1 LDNEKKPPVMHP
13 IVYYALFF
21 AIIGAIGMAIANRK
35 ATKEIS
41 KKRWL
46 KYFVYILI
54 TITIITSIGYN
65 FFFWISLIIVLAS
78 LIEMIINNRRNS
90 KALQALLSFT
100 VFLIIAIGFLL
111 YSRAFSWP
119 FLLFIYFQVFIF
131 DAFCQITGQLWG
143 KHLLAPSI
151 SPTKTIEGL
160 AGGWI
165 CCILAAI
172 LGGSWIKANI
182 SEAALFGLLTG
193 FASVC
198 GDLSA
203 SYYKRK
209 LKIKDYSN
217 WLPGQGGFLDRFDS
231 LLVVGF
237 FYYLLYILF
246 LKGQISDLK
255 LLVDR

>member
-1 LDNEKKPPVMHP
+1 MHP

-35 ATKEIS
+35 APKEIS
-41 KKRWL
+41 RKRWL
-46 KYFVYILI
+46 KYFIYILI
-54 TITIITSIGYN
+54 TIIIITSIGYN
-65 FFFWISLIIVLAS
+65 FFFWISLIIVVAS
-78 LIEMIINNRRNS
+78 LIELVINNRSNPRTF
-90 KALQALLSFT
+90 QILLSFI
-100 VFLIIAIGFLL
+100 VFLIIATGFLL
-111 YSRAFSWP
+111 YSRVFSWP

-143 KHLLAPSI
+143 KHQLAPSI

-160 AGGWI
+160 VGGWI

-172 LGGSWIKANI
+172 LGGSWIKVNF

-237 FYYLLYILF
+237 FYYLLHIFAFKEQICY
-246 LKGQISDLK
+246 LKMLAGG
-255 LLVDR
+255 

>member
-1 LDNEKKPPVMHP
+1 MHP

-21 AIIGAIGMAIANRK
+21 AIVGAIGMAIANRK

-46 KYFVYILI
+46 KYFIYILI
-54 TITIITSIGYN
+54 TIIIITSIGYN
-65 FFFWISLIIVLAS
+65 FFFWVSLIIALVCLME
-78 LIEMIINNRRNS
+78 LVINNRKSNPQT
-90 KALQALLSFT
+90 LQMLLSFII
-100 VFLIIAIGFLL
+100 FLIVATGFLL
-111 YSRAFSWP
+111 YSRVFTWP

-143 KHLLAPSI
+143 KHALAPSI

-165 CCILAAI
+165 CCIVAAI
-172 LGGSWIKANI
+172 LGGSWVKANI
-182 SEAALFGLLTG
+182 SEVVLFGLFTG

-198 GDLSA
+198 GDLAA
-203 SYYKRK
+203 SCYKRK

-237 FYYLLYILF
+237 LYYLLYILVF
-246 LKGQISDLK
+246 
-255 LLVDR
+255 

>member
-1 LDNEKKPPVMHP
+1 MHP

-35 ATKEIS
+35 ATRDVG

-54 TITIITSIGYN
+54 TILILTSIGYN
-65 FFFWISLIIVLAS
+65 FFFWIGLIIVVACL
-78 LIEMIINNRRNS
+78 LELIINNRACNP
-90 KALQALLSFT
+90 KAVQMLLSFII
-100 VFLIIAIGFLL
+100 FFIIAFGFLL
-111 YSRAFSWP
+111 YATVFEWP

-143 KHLLAPSI
+143 KHQLAPSI

-165 CCILAAI
+165 CCIAAAI
-172 LGGSWIKANI
+172 LGATWIRVNI

-193 FASVC
+193 FASAL

-203 SYYKRK
+203 SWYKRK
-209 LKIKDYSN
+209 LNIKDYSN

-237 FYYLLYILF
+237 FYYFLYILF
-246 LKGQISDLK
+246 LKAGF
-255 LLVDR
+255 

>member
-1 LDNEKKPPVMHP
+1 MHP

-46 KYFVYILI
+46 KYFIYILI

-78 LIEMIINNRRNS
+78 LIELVINNRHNR
-90 KALQALLSFT
+90 KALQRLLSFT
-100 VFLIIAIGFLL
+100 VFLMIATGFLL
-111 YSRAFSWP
+111 YSRTFSWP

-143 KHLLAPSI
+143 KHKLAPSI
-151 SPTKTIEGL
+151 SPSKTIEGL

-172 LGGSWIKANI
+172 LGGSWIRVNS

-193 FASVC
+193 FAAVC

-209 LKIKDYSN
+209 LKVKDYSN
-217 WLPGQGGFLDRFDS
+217 WLP
-231 LLVVGF
+231 
-237 FYYLLYILF
+237 
-246 LKGQISDLK
+246 
-255 LLVDR
+255 

>member
-1 LDNEKKPPVMHP
+1 MHP

-41 KKRWL
+41 RKRWL

-54 TITIITSIGYN
+54 TIIILISIGFH
-65 FFFWISLIIVLAS
+65 FFFWISLIIALAS
-78 LIEMIINNRRNS
+78 LLELVINNRDNS
-90 KALQALLSFT
+90 KRLQTLLSFI
-100 VFLIIAIGFLL
+100 VFIIIAVGFLL
-111 YSRAFSWP
+111 YSRVFEWP

-143 KHLLAPSI
+143 KRQLAPSI

-165 CCILAAI
+165 FCIVAAI
-172 LGGSWIKANI
+172 LGGSWIKVNI

-193 FASVC
+193 FASAI

-203 SYYKRK
+203 SWYKRK

-237 FYYLLYILF
+237 FYYLLYIMV
-246 LKGQISDLK
+246 LKNQFSDLK
-255 LLVDR
+255 VIGG